1 MLVEFLMTRYSQ
13 PFVPP
18 KAPEILYRNE
28 LYRLI
33 KAMAKDYKSVIALY
47 RAKQGQISM
56 DADTWVTTDVQA
68 KMKALG
74 KKWGERFAAY
84 AQTHSKKFVD
94 KLLRMSNTQLKSTLK
109 GWLADTQLELVG
121 NVIPTP
127 VKQVVKAS
135 VAYNVELITSV
146 AAEYHNRV
154 YGALMRSI
162 TGNGSL
168 KDLQTQIYKYGNMS
182 LRRAKLISYDQTR
195 KVYASITLHTAQHYG
210 VQKMQWMHSHADKV
224 PRPMHIRKWDGVS
237 SPDDPN
243 GLDGL
248 IFDINHP
255 PLIQRAEGK
264 LPEVHGYPT
273 DLIGCTCVMRAV
285 ME

>member
-1 MLVEFLMTRYSQ
+1 MTRYSQ

-56 DADTWVTTDVQA
+56 DADTWITTDVQA

-84 AQTHSKKFVD
+84 AKTHSPKFVD

-210 VQKMQWMHSHADKV
+210 VQKMQWMHSMADKH
-224 PRPMHIRKWDGVS
+224 PRDMHIRKFDGDYSNYPYV
-237 SPDDPN
+237 N
-243 GLDGL
+243 GLNGL
-248 IFDINHP
+248 IFDLNAP
-255 PLIQRAEGK
+255 PVIQRAEGNK
-264 LPEVHGYPT
+264 PEIRGYPT
-273 DLIGCTCVMRAV
+273 DLINCTCLMRAV
-285 ME
+285 LDA